1 MARPAF
7 AELIPG
13 GPGST
18 EDFKQ
23 VGDPVNLKHTLADNI
38 DVRYEKYSDKADQL
52 LLGVFYKNINDP
64 IEYAVA
70 RATGSATAQNLKP
83 ANYGTATNFGFEAL
97 YTKYIGSFGVSAGY
111 TFTQSQITTTKLFTY
126 LDSTGRTKSK
136 YQDETRP
143 MQGQSKHIGNISFIY
158 KNPKNGL
165 DLQIAYVYTGERVTY
180 VNPNYGL
187 NYWQTPTS
195 QLDFSFEK
203 RIIKGLTVYGK
214 LNNLLNTPFI
224 LRLKQSYNNYL
235 LQPGSV
241 KLPSQTEA
249 DKSIIVVKD
258 YYKSTY
264 LFGVRYKF

>member
-1 MARPAF
+1 M
-7 AELIPG
+7 
-13 GPGST
+13 
-18 EDFKQ
+18 
-23 VGDPVNLKHTLADNI
+23 
-38 DVRYEKYSDKADQL
+38 
-52 LLGVFYKNINDP
+52 
-64 IEYAVA
+64 
-70 RATGSATAQNLKP
+70 
-83 ANYGTATNFGFEAL
+83 
-97 YTKYIGSFGVSAGY
+97 
-111 TFTQSQITTTKLFTY
+111 
-126 LDSTGRTKSK
+126 
-136 YQDETRP
+136 
-143 MQGQSKHIGNISFIY
+143 
-158 KNPKNGL
+158 
-165 DLQIAYVYTGERVTY
+165 YTGERVTY

-235 LQPGSV
+235 NQPGSV
-241 KLPSQTEA
+241 NLPSQTEA